1 MRTFRLLALMVV
13 CLSALFVV
21 VPAAQE
27 AESEFESPESI
38 KQRDEWYRQQRAYPL
53 KHIPAGMRVKA
64 LRKRLL
70 MEAQALA
77 QGTIQP
83 SVTSAWTP
91 IGPEP
96 TIPLLAEPFTGSPN
110 VSGRVT
116 ALAVDPTNAN
126 VIYAGGADGGVWK
139 TTNGGTNWTPLTDGE
154 VSLAIGAI
162 AIDPSN
168 HNIIYA
174 GTGEDNNNLD
184 GYTGAG
190 ILKSTDGGTTWTN
203 LPGPF
208 VGPFDSITG
217 GGSIGSLA
225 VHPTSGQILLAGVT
239 LSGNDGVFRSTDGGT
254 TWTNVLGGSGFPAT
268 GVVFDPTNGNNAF
281 AAIGYIGGN
290 SANGIYGSTDGG
302 VTWTPLLVANTAPA
316 GRFTLAL
323 APSAPATLYTAIANS
338 NDGSLLGL
346 YKTTNSGST
355 WTQLTTAPN
364 YCNPQ
369 CWYDMALAVA
379 PNNANVVFGTG
390 AYQYSTNSQT
400 TVIRTTDGGTT
411 WSLLGAGANKVNVH
425 TDGHA
430 VAFSATAGTVFV
442 GTDGG
447 VWSSTNVTT
456 SPVNWTSQNSTLALT
471 QFYNALVVD
480 PTNVNRMFGGAQD
493 NGPQASTDS
502 LTWNGVAPCGDGGF
516 AAIDPLSTNT
526 VYVSGH
532 GPCVEKSTT
541 GGGLNTFS
549 NVAPTIAA
557 GDRIGFIP
565 PVVLDPSN
573 PSNVYVGANKLYQS
587 TDGATTW
594 TAISPDLTNGGT
606 LSIVAVAP
614 SDSNTIYAGSNDSVL
629 TFTNNALSGTASNW
643 FGLTLTTRAVTDI
656 KVDATTSATAYAT
669 CGGFSGFNSDT
680 AGHVFKTTNGG
691 NTWTDISGDLPNIP
705 VTSIAIDPD
714 VANTYYVG
722 TDVGAFYTSNGGTNW
737 LVLGTGLPNVGVM
750 SLDFQHATRTLVAGT
765 HGRSAWKLSLANGFT
780 LTVTEAGSGS
790 GSVSSSPSGITCPS
804 TCSANFASGT
814 PVTLTATATGST
826 FAGWSGAC
834 SGTGTCSVT
843 MSAAKAVTA
852 TFNAVTFALT
862 VTETGTG
869 SGSVS
874 SSPSGI
880 TCPSTC
886 SANFAS
892 GTPVT
897 LTATATAGSTFAGWS
912 GACSGT
918 GTCSVT
924 MSAAKAVTATFNAVT
939 FALTVTDAGT
949 GSGSVSSSPAGIT
962 CPSTCS
968 ANFASGTPVTL
979 TATAAAGSTFAG
991 WSGACSGTGTCSV
1004 TMTAAKAVT
1013 ATFNAVTFALTVT
1026 EAGTGSGSVSSSPA
1040 GISCPGTCSAN
1051 FASGTPVTLTASAAA
1066 GSTFA
1071 GWSGACSGTG
1081 TCSVTMSAAK
1091 AVTATFNTSVTT
1103 FALSVTLSGT
1113 GTGTVKSSPSGITCP
1128 GTCSANFNSGTV
1140 VTLTAIAAAGSTF
1153 TGWSGAC
1160 TGTGTCSVTMS
1171 AAKAVTATFNS
1182 SSSPAVTLTPTSLN
1196 FGAVATGVTSAIK
1209 TVTLKNS
1216 GKATLTITAI
1226 TITGTNSGDFPETST
1241 CGSSLAAGA
1250 ACIIKVQFKPSATG
1264 ARSASVSITDNAAGS
1279 PQQVPLSGTGTT
1291 AKLVPTPLGFGTLAV
1306 GLTSVV
1312 HKVTLTNVGTTALT
1326 ISSIAV
1332 TGAEAAD
1339 FPETATTCG
1348 SSLAAAAS
1356 CTVSLTFKPS
1366 TTGARSANLTVTD
1379 NAAGSPQQVPL
1390 SGTGTTAE
1398 LTPTSLSFGSV
1409 KVGTTSSA
1417 KTVTLKNVGT
1427 TAITITSITLAGIDP
1442 GDYAQTNSCGS
1453 SLAAS
1458 ASCTISVTFKP
1469 TATGARSAILKVTD
1483 SAAGSPQQVTL
1494 SGTGS

>member
-1 MRTFRLLALMVV
+1 LKILRLLTLIIVG
-13 CLSALFVV
+13 LSALLVIAA
-21 VPAAQE
+21 AAQE
-27 AESEFESPESI
+27 ADSEGQESPESI
-38 KQRDEWYRQQRAYPL
+38 KQRDEWYRHQRAYPL

-64 LRKRLL
+64 LRKRQL
-70 MEAQALA
+70 MEAQAQA
-77 QGTIQP
+77 TIQP
-83 SVTSAWTP
+83 STTSAWTF

-96 TIPLLAEPFTGSPN
+96 TIPLLSEAFTGSPN

-116 ALAVDPTNAN
+116 ALAVDPTNAS
-126 VIYAGGADGGVWK
+126 VVYAGGADGGVWK
-139 TTNGGTNWTPLTDGE
+139 TTNGGTSWTPLTDTE
-154 VSLAIGAI
+154 VSLAIGSI
-162 AIDPSN
+162 ALDPSN

-208 VGPFDSITG
+208 VGPFDSATG

-225 VHPTSGQILLAGVT
+225 VHPSNGQILLAGAS
-239 LSGNDGVFRSTDGGT
+239 LPGNDGVFRSIDGGT
-254 TWTNVLGGSGFPAT
+254 NWTNVLGGSGFPAT

-281 AAIGYIGGN
+281 AAIGASQGN
-290 SANGIYGSTDGG
+290 SSNGIYGSTDAG
-302 VTWTPLLVANTAPA
+302 VTWSALFVPNTTPA
-316 GRFTLAL
+316 GRITIAL
-323 APSAPATLYTAIANS
+323 APSTPTTLYAAVANAT
-338 NDGSLLGL
+338 DGSLFAL
-346 YKTTNSGST
+346 YKTTDSGVT
-355 WTQLTTAPN
+355 WNPLTATPN
-364 YCNPQ
+364 FCNPQ

-379 PNNANVVFGTG
+379 PNNANVIYG
-390 AYQYSTNSQT
+390 AGVYQYATNSQT
-400 TVIRTTDGGTT
+400 SVVRSTDGGTT
-411 WSLLGAGANKVNVH
+411 WSLLGGGANGVNVH

-430 VAFSATAGTVFV
+430 LAFSSTAGIVYV
-442 GTDGG
+442 GSDGG
-447 VWSSTNVTT
+447 VWSTTNVTAAT
-456 SPVNWTSQNSTLALT
+456 VNWTSLNAGLGLT
-471 QFYNALVVD
+471 QFFNHLSID
-480 PTNVNRMFGGAQD
+480 PTNVNRGFGGAQD
-493 NGPQASTDS
+493 NGPQEYTGS

-516 AAIDPLSTNT
+516 SAIDPLSPST
-526 VYVSGH
+526 VYVTGH

-541 GGGLNTFS
+541 GGGLNTYTD
-549 NVAPTIAA
+549 VAPTIVP
-557 GDRIGFIP
+557 GGQVGFIP

-573 PSNVYVGANKLYQS
+573 PLNVYLGANQLYQS
-587 TDGATTW
+587 TDGAATW
-594 TAISPDLTNGGT
+594 TAISPDLTLSGGT

-614 SDSNTIYAGSNDSVL
+614 SDSNTIYTGSNNAIVAV
-629 TFTNNALSGTASNW
+629 TTNALSGTSSSW
-643 FGLTLTTRAVTDI
+643 FNISTACPRAVTDL
-656 KVDATTSATAYAT
+656 KVDETTSTTAYVT
-669 CGGFSGFNSDT
+669 YGGFSGFSDT
-680 AGHVFKTTNGG
+680 VGHVFKTIDGG
-691 NTWTDISGDLPNIP
+691 TAWTDISGNLPNVP
-705 VTSIAIDPD
+705 VTSIEIDPD

-722 TDVGAFYTSNGGTNW
+722 TDVGAFFTGNGGTTW
-737 LVLGTGLPNVGVM
+737 SVLGTGLPNVGVM
-750 SLDFQHATRTLVAGT
+750 SLTLQHATRTLIAGT
-765 HGRSAWKLSLANGFT
+765 HGRSAWALSLATTFA
-780 LTVTEAGSGS
+780 LTVTEAGTGS
-790 GSVSSSPSGITCPS
+790 GSVTSSPSGITCPS
-804 TCSANFASGT
+804 TCSAPFTSGT
-814 PVTLTATATGST
+814 TVVLTAVAGSGSTFAGWSGACTGTGTCSVTMSAAKAATATFNAVTFPLTVTLAGTGTGSVSSNPSGITCPSTCSANFTNGTTVVLTAVAGSGST

-852 TFNAVTFALT
+852 TFNTTVTTFALS
-862 VTETGTG
+862 VTLAGTGT
-869 SGSVS
+869 GSVS

-886 SANFAS
+886 SANFTS
-892 GTPVT
+892 GTTVV
-897 LTATATAGSTFAGWS
+897 LTAVAGSGSTFAGWS

-924 MSAAKAVTATFNAVT
+924 MSAAKAVTATFNTVT
-939 FALTVTDAGT
+939 FPLTVTLAGT
-949 GSGSVSSSPAGIT
+949 GTGSVSSSPSGIS

-1013 ATFNAVTFALTVT
+1013 ATFN
-1026 EAGTGSGSVSSSPA
+1026 
-1040 GISCPGTCSAN
+1040 
-1051 FASGTPVTLTASAAA
+1051 
-1066 GSTFA
+1066 
-1071 GWSGACSGTG
+1071 
-1081 TCSVTMSAAK
+1081 
-1091 AVTATFNTSVTT
+1091 
-1103 FALSVTLSGT
+1103 
-1113 GTGTVKSSPSGITCP
+1113 
-1128 GTCSANFNSGTV
+1128 
-1140 VTLTAIAAAGSTF
+1140 
-1153 TGWSGAC
+1153 
-1160 TGTGTCSVTMS
+1160 
-1171 AAKAVTATFNS
+1171 S

-1196 FGAVATGVTSAIK
+1196 FGTVATGVTSPIK

-1250 ACIIKVQFKPSATG
+1250 TCLIKVQFKPSATG

-1291 AKLVPTPLGFGTLAV
+1291 AKLAPTPLGFGTLAV
-1306 GLTSVV
+1306 GLTSAVK
-1312 HKVTLTNVGTTALT
+1312 KVTLTNIGTTTLT

-1339 FPETATTCG
+1339 FPEPATTCG
-1348 SSLAAAAS
+1348 SSLAAASS
-1356 CTVSLTFKPS
+1356 CTVSLTFKPT

-1379 NAAGSPQQVPL
+1379 NASGSPQQVPL

-1409 KVGTTSSA
+1409 KVGTTSAA

-1427 TAITITSITLAGIDP
+1427 TAITISGITIAGTEA
-1442 GDYAQTNSCGS
+1442 GDFGETNGCGS

-1458 ASCTISVTFKP
+1458 ASCTIIVTFKP
-1469 TATGARSAILKVTD
+1469 TTTGNRSAMLKVTD
-1483 SAAGSPQQVTL
+1483 SAAGSPQQVAL